1 LDTTN
6 PVASLAKRAVDLTYL
21 LVLGV
26 VVAGICMIFVDSLNP
41 DKFYALITKNQNMFI
56 DFVKLYAGAKI
67 IAGGQGHMVYDSA
80 VQAQWMNEC
89 AAPAHYNVLKYIQY
103 PPYDF
108 ILATPLMVLPLVSS
122 FATWTIATML
132 IGFAGMYYLRRVTG
146 KSLTAIEASTLALL
160 YAGSLFSFNSIILG
174 QTAWLMLG
182 IVCVF
187 FGALIQ
193 KKEILC
199 GLAIA
204 VSTIKPQFL
213 LLLAPPLLIKKMWK
227 AIAVAAV
234 LEIILLA
241 LGVGSVGWDN
251 VVKYP
256 QILAHAES
264 DLFGRDNERMVSVRG
279 VTSAL
284 FGGSAGFLISAGS
297 VAIAVALLI
306 WFWWKADNREAQ
318 LRAVSLS
325 VLVFLIFSP
334 HSFLYD
340 CLILSIPTIL
350 LMRETSLSN
359 ALALQP
365 LGKKAWCVFLLLV
378 PVLSW
383 VPYLHSEV
391 LASQFLL
398 LTNCCLLAALLIKRA
413 SNLPIVLPED
423 AQPDGSKSAVDK

>member
-1 LDTTN
+1 MDTTN
-6 PVASLAKRAVDLTYL
+6 PIASLAKKIVDLTYL
-21 LVLGV
+21 LILGV
-26 VVAGICMIFVDSLNP
+26 LVVGVCMVFVDNLNP
-41 DKFYALITKNQNMFI
+41 DKFHALIAKNPNMFV

-67 IAGGQGHMVYDSA
+67 IAGGQGQMVYDA
-80 VQAQWMNEC
+80 AIQAKWMNEC

-108 ILATPLMVLPLVSS
+108 ILATPLMVLPLISS
-122 FATWTIATML
+122 FAVWTIVTML
-132 IGFAGMYYLRRVTG
+132 IGFAGMYYLRQVTG
-146 KSLTAIEASTLALL
+146 KSLTVIEACTLAFL

-193 KKEILC
+193 KRELLC
-199 GLAIA
+199 GLAIGF
-204 VSTIKPQFL
+204 STIKPQFL

-227 AIAVAAV
+227 AIAVAAL
-234 LEIILLA
+234 LEIVLLA
-241 LGVGSVGWDN
+241 LGIGGVGWDN
-251 VVKYP
+251 VLKYP

-297 VAIAVALLI
+297 VAIAVALLF

-318 LRAVSLS
+318 FRAISLS

-350 LMRETSLSN
+350 LMRETSLSG
-359 ALALQP
+359 ALAQRP
-365 LGKKAWCVFLLLV
+365 LSSRVWNVFLLLV
-378 PVLSW
+378 PVLAW
-383 VPYLHSEV
+383 VPYVCLHSEV
-391 LASQFLL
+391 LTSQFLL
-398 LTNCCLLAALLIKRA
+398 IANICLLAVWLTR
-413 SNLPIVLPED
+413 SSSPGD
-423 AQPDGSKSAVDK
+423 A

>member
-1 LDTTN
+1 LDTNN
-6 PVASLAKRAVDLTYL
+6 PIASVAKKIVDLTYL

-26 VVAGICMIFVDSLNP
+26 LVAGICMVFAENLST
-41 DKFYALITKNQNMFI
+41 DKFHALISKNPNMFV

-67 IAGGQGHMVYDSA
+67 IAGGQGHFVYEPT

-89 AAPAHYNVLKYIQY
+89 AAPTHYNVLKYIQY

-108 ILATPLMVLPLVSS
+108 ALATPLMVLPLISS
-122 FATWTIATML
+122 YAVWTIVTML
-132 IGFAGMYYLRRVTG
+132 IGFAGMFYLRRVSN
-146 KSLTAIEASTLALL
+146 KSVTVIEAATLALL

-174 QTAWLMLG
+174 QTAWLMLA

-187 FGALIQ
+187 FGTLIQ

-199 GLAIA
+199 GLAIVA
-204 VSTIKPQFL
+204 STIKPQFL
-213 LLLAPPLLIKKMWK
+213 LLLAPPLLLRKMWK
-227 AIAVAAV
+227 AIAVAIV
-234 LEIILLA
+234 LELALLA
-241 LGVGSVGWDN
+241 LGIATVGWDN
-251 VVKYP
+251 VIKYP

-284 FGGSAGFLISAGS
+284 FGGSAGFLISAAS
-297 VAIAVALLI
+297 VAVAVGML
-306 WFWWKADNREAQ
+306 FWLWWQADDREKQ
-318 LRAVSLS
+318 FRAASLS

-359 ALALQP
+359 ALAQQP
-365 LGKKAWCVFLLLV
+365 LTRRAWCVFLLLV

-383 VPYLHSEV
+383 VPYVCLHSEV

-398 LTNCCLLAALLIKRA
+398 LSNCCLLAALLVKSTSTGA
-413 SNLPIVLPED
+413 AV
-423 AQPDGSKSAVDK
+423 SKTD